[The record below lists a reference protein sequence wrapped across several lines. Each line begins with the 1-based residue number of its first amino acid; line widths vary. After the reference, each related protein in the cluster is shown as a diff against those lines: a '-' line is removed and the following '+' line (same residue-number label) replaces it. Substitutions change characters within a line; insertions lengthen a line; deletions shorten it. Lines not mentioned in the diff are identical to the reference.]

1 MAFSSIIAKAIKE
14 YSGNLFNENQISK
27 VAKEVD
33 EEILYARKQN
43 QKDFEP
49 TDDFESVDDFAM
61 SDMSPDYDLEDYIER
76 NVRVAFRE
84 KNEKPLEELQ
94 QLPEYE
100 GYSEG
105 VEGGWQAFSRAR
117 GYDEEEIE
125 NFEEMMELKDI
136 VDKYGDY
143 SSAISVGLNDIVD
156 KYFYIQRK
164 GGDNDTIPQ
173 KYNKFIPVLREQ
185 FLTNEDYEDYLTPE
199 GAETAARN
207 ALLEFLEDTDSKRIL
222 DDMLDELPKPRQYP
236 QQSFDNM
243 RGVSAEEFV
252 ADSVEK
258 EPKFF
263 RGVTSFNDL
272 NYDLSFIWPREIG
285 THVGNLGQA
294 SSIIA
299 RKVNAGR
306 EDMYIYKEGEMPTA
320 KEMSEFFQDEGQRL
334 KESSVFEEGIQIPPS
349 TMMKGYIKT
358 KNPLVLEQDF
368 GSWDPVDILTNPLD
382 TQVFFD
388 AIEAQG
394 VKISD
399 EQDLIFSDLA
409 ERADFIQMSGSF
421 EGVTQ
426 GRELENL
433 KIKLLGTQLG
443 KEFRQWL
450 EGLGFDSIKY
460 RNTFEASLENET
472 PYSYLLFRPEQY
484 KSYTATDFDPNR
496 PAFAEGGYVI
506 KSGDTLSQI
515 AKDNN
520 TTVAEI
526 ARLNNIEDANKIYAG
541 QKLTLDEQVK
551 EAKEPVKKRK
561 GPRPTKAKEA
571 IELEEAP
578 PTQESAWDFAK
589 QFVSGM
595 LRTGEKTTENFSN
608 NLVSVL
614 KETAINAAREGRN
627 YIDYGDYPKTAV
639 GQSPAE
645 WVHGNRDWGDSEGFT
660 EKAKSIAADPV
671 LNTALTIGRGNL
683 VRENGRVFLEDIY
696 DFSKIPG
703 GLFEDASGKT
713 RGAYGIIR
721 KVAGEIF
728 PYTSFLGEA
737 NRIKIDLGP
746 EEEIYGRP
754 EVVMDQ
760 QDTDTQEV

>member
-49 TDDFESVDDFAM
+49 ADDFESVDDFAM

-105 VEGGWQAFSRAR
+105 VDGGWQAFSRAR

-236 QQSFDNM
+236 QQAFDNM

-334 KESSVFEEGIQIPPS
+334 KESNIFEEGIQIPPS
-349 TMMKGYIKT
+349 TMMKGYIRT

-526 ARLNNIEDANKIYAG
+526 ARLNGIEDVNKIYAG
-541 QKLTLDEQVK
+541 QKLTLGEQVE
-551 EAKEPVKKRK
+551 EAMKPEPKKAPELEKAPEKPQEAPEPEEEDDGFNLNVDFFKQFARGYFATGDQETEDFSDKLRIVLRDAARNAKRK
-561 GPRPTKAKEA
+561 GQDYITYKEYPQLA
-571 IELEEAP
+571 SGE
-578 PTQESAWDFAK
+578 FA
-589 QFVSGM
+589 
-595 LRTGEKTTENFSN
+595 
-608 NLVSVL
+608 
-614 KETAINAAREGRN
+614 
-627 YIDYGDYPKTAV
+627 DD
-639 GQSPAE
+639 
-645 WVHGNRDWGDSEGFT
+645 WVHGKRKGSLLDKTRRLFT
-660 EKAKSIAADPV
+660 DPV
-671 LNTALTIGRGNL
+671 LGAALTVGQGNL
-683 VRENGRVFLEDIY
+683 VREGGRVYFTDEY
-696 DFSKIPG
+696 DFTPVEKDYSE
-703 GLFEDASGKT
+703 L
-713 RGAYGIIR
+713 GAYGKVR
-721 KVAGEIF
+721 KWAGENF
-728 PYTSFLGEA
+728 PEDG
-737 NRIKIDLGP
+737 NKIRIDLGP
-746 EEEIYGRP
+746 EEEVFGRP
-754 EVVMDQ
+754 EVAMDQ
-760 QDTDTQEV
+760 QDTDAQEV